1 MREINHRFCIAPM
14 MQCTDIHD
22 RYLFRL
28 ITKKS
33 ILYTEMV
40 TTGAIIHGEC
50 IEQLRFNDLVE
61 HPVAVQ
67 LGGSD
72 PKDLAA
78 CAKICDAMGYDEIN
92 LNVGCPSER
101 VQKGAFGACL
111 MKEPTLVSECIE
123 AMQEVTTLPVT
134 VKCRIGVDDNDDY
147 EFLHNFTESI
157 MNPLMQTL
165 IVHAR
170 VAILKGLSPR
180 QNRSVPPLKYD
191 HVYQLKKD
199 FPNLEIVIN
208 GGIQN
213 INESIQHLN
222 EVDGVMLGR
231 SAYDNPMITSQV
243 DELIF
248 NASPQICDRKKILN
262 SYLLYCLEQNDL
274 GHSYS
279 RTLKHVFG
287 INKGMPHA
295 RKYRKLILDTM
306 QQNNLQS
313 NLEDLISL
321 V

>member
-213 INESIQHLN
+213 IKESIQHLN

-306 QQNNLQS
+306 QQNNLQN
-313 NLEDLISL
+313 NLEDLVSL

>member
-72 PKDLAA
+72 PKELAA

-306 QQNNLQS
+306 QQNDLQN
-313 NLEDLISL
+313 NLEDLVSL

>member
-1 MREINHRFCIAPM
+1 
-14 MQCTDIHD
+14 
-22 RYLFRL
+22 
-28 ITKKS
+28 
-33 ILYTEMV
+33 MV

-208 GGIQN
+208 GGILN

-306 QQNNLQS
+306 QQNNLQN
-313 NLEDLISL
+313 NLEDLVSL

>member
-1 MREINHRFCIAPM
+1 
-14 MQCTDIHD
+14 
-22 RYLFRL
+22 
-28 ITKKS
+28 
-33 ILYTEMV
+33 MV

-72 PKDLAA
+72 PEDLAT
-78 CAKICDAMGYDEIN
+78 CAKICDEMGYDEIN

-111 MKEPTLVSECIE
+111 MKEPKLVAECIE
-123 AMQEVTTLPVT
+123 AMQEVTNLPVT

-147 EFLHNFTESI
+147 KFLHHFTESI
-157 MNPLMQTL
+157 MNPLMKTL

-191 HVYQLKKD
+191 HVYQLKRD

-213 INESIQHLN
+213 IDESIQHLN

-248 NASPQICDRKKILN
+248 NTAPQICDRKKILN
-262 SYLLYCLEQNDL
+262 SYKQSL
-274 GHSYS
+274 
-279 RTLKHVFG
+279 
-287 INKGMPHA
+287 NK
-295 RKYRKLILDTM
+295 
-306 QQNNLQS
+306 
-313 NLEDLISL
+313 
-321 V
+321 

>member
-1 MREINHRFCIAPM
+1 M

-40 TTGAIIHGEC
+40 TTGAIIFGEC
-50 IEQLRFNDLVE
+50 LEQLNFNRSIEQ
-61 HPVAVQ
+61 PVAVQ

-72 PKDLAA
+72 PDDLAK
-78 CAKICDAMGYDEIN
+78 CAKICEDLGYDEIN

-111 MKEPTLVSECIE
+111 MKEPKLVSECVL
-123 AMQEVTTLPVT
+123 AMQEATDIPIT

-147 EFLHNFTESI
+147 DFLHSFTEEI
-157 MNPLMQTL
+157 INPDMKTL

-180 QNRSVPPLKYD
+180 QNRNVPPLKYQN
-191 HVYQLKKD
+191 VYSLKKA
-199 FPNLEIVIN
+199 FPDLEVVIN

-213 INESIQHLN
+213 LNESVEHLKQ
-222 EVDGVMLGR
+222 VDGVMLGR
-231 SAYDNPMITSQV
+231 SAYDNPMIVSEV
-243 DELIF
+243 DELLF
-248 NASPQICDRKKILN
+248 NEEPQKHSRKEILED
-262 SYLLYCLEQNDL
+262 YLFYCLKQNDL
-274 GHSYS
+274 GHTYS

-295 RKYRKLILDTM
+295 RKYRKLILETM
-306 QQNNLQS
+306 QQNNLE
-313 NLEDLISL
+313 NNIKDLVSL

>member
-1 MREINHRFCIAPM
+1 
-14 MQCTDIHD
+14 
-22 RYLFRL
+22 
-28 ITKKS
+28 
-33 ILYTEMV
+33 
-40 TTGAIIHGEC
+40 
-50 IEQLRFNDLVE
+50 
-61 HPVAVQ
+61 
-67 LGGSD
+67 
-72 PKDLAA
+72 
-78 CAKICDAMGYDEIN
+78 AKICDAMGYDEIN

-306 QQNNLQS
+306 QQNNLQN
-313 NLEDLISL
+313 NLEDLVSL

>member
-248 NASPQICDRKKILN
+248 NASPQICDRKTILN

-306 QQNNLQS
+306 QQNNLQN
-313 NLEDLISL
+313 NLEDLVSL

>member
-1 MREINHRFCIAPM
+1 
-14 MQCTDIHD
+14 MQCTDMHD

-28 ITKKS
+28 ITKQS
-33 ILYTEMV
+33 VLYTEMV
-40 TTGAIIHGEC
+40 TTGAIIHGNC
-50 IEQLRFNDLVE
+50 TEQLRFNDLIE
-61 HPVAVQ
+61 HPIAVQ

-72 PKDLAA
+72 PQHLAI
-78 CAKICDAMGYDEIN
+78 CAKICDEMGYDEIN

-111 MKEPTLVSECIE
+111 MKEPILVSECIK
-123 AMQEVTTLPVT
+123 AMQEATSLPIT
-134 VKCRIGVDDNDDY
+134 VKCRIGVDENDSY
-147 EFLHNFTESI
+147 EFLQNFTESI
-157 MNPLMQTL
+157 TNPKMRTL

-170 VAILKGLSPR
+170 IAILKGLSPR
-180 QNRSVPPLKYD
+180 QNRSVPPLKYEN
-191 HVYQLKKD
+191 VYQLKKD

-213 INESIQHLN
+213 LDESVQHLN
-222 EVDGVMLGR
+222 KVDGVMLGR

-248 NASPQICDRKKILN
+248 NSNPKTCERQKILKD
-262 SYLLYCLEQNDL
+262 YLLYCLEQNDL
-274 GHSYS
+274 GHTYS

-295 RKYRKLILDTM
+295 RKYRKLILETM
-306 QQNNLQS
+306 QQNNLQN
-313 NLEDLISL
+313 NLEDLVSL

>member
-1 MREINHRFCIAPM
+1 
-14 MQCTDIHD
+14 
-22 RYLFRL
+22 
-28 ITKKS
+28 
-33 ILYTEMV
+33 MV

-72 PKDLAA
+72 PEDLAT
-78 CAKICDAMGYDEIN
+78 CAKICDEMGYDEIN

-111 MKEPTLVSECIE
+111 MKEPKLVAECIE
-123 AMQEVTTLPVT
+123 AMQEVTNLPVT

-147 EFLHNFTESI
+147 QFLHHFTESI
-157 MNPLMQTL
+157 MNPLMKTL

-180 QNRSVPPLKYD
+180 QNRSVPPLKYE
-191 HVYQLKKD
+191 HVYQLKRD

-213 INESIQHLN
+213 IDESIQHLN

-248 NASPQICDRKKILN
+248 NTAPQICDRKKILN

-295 RKYRKLILDTM
+295 RKYRKLILETM
-306 QQNNLQS
+306 QQNNLQN
-313 NLEDLISL
+313 NLEDLVSL

>member
-1 MREINHRFCIAPM
+1 
-14 MQCTDIHD
+14 
-22 RYLFRL
+22 
-28 ITKKS
+28 
-33 ILYTEMV
+33 MV
-40 TTGAIIHGEC
+40 TTGAIIHGNC
-50 IEQLRFNDLVE
+50 TEQLRFNDLIE
-61 HPVAVQ
+61 HPIAVQ

-72 PKDLAA
+72 PQHLAI
-78 CAKICDAMGYDEIN
+78 CAKICDEMGYDEIN

-111 MKEPTLVSECIE
+111 MKEPILVSECIK
-123 AMQEVTTLPVT
+123 AMQEATSLPIT
-134 VKCRIGVDDNDDY
+134 VKCRIGVDENDSY
-147 EFLHNFTESI
+147 EFLQNFTESI
-157 MNPLMQTL
+157 TNPKMRTL

-170 VAILKGLSPR
+170 IAILKGLSPR
-180 QNRSVPPLKYD
+180 QNRSVPPLKYE

-213 INESIQHLN
+213 LDESVQHLKK
-222 EVDGVMLGR
+222 VDGVMLGR

-248 NASPQICDRKKILN
+248 NSNPKTCERQKILKD
-262 SYLLYCLEQNDL
+262 YLLYCIEQNDL
-274 GHSYS
+274 GHTYS

-295 RKYRKLILDTM
+295 RKYRKLILETM
-306 QQNNLQS
+306 QQNNLQN
-313 NLEDLISL
+313 NLEDLVSL

>member
-1 MREINHRFCIAPM
+1 M

-40 TTGAIIHGEC
+40 TTGAIIFGEC
-50 IEQLRFNDLVE
+50 LEQLNFNRSIEQ
-61 HPVAVQ
+61 PVAVQ

-72 PKDLAA
+72 PDDLAK
-78 CAKICDAMGYDEIN
+78 CAKICEDLGYDEIN

-111 MKEPTLVSECIE
+111 MKEPRLVSECVH
-123 AMQEVTTLPVT
+123 AMQEATDIPIT

-147 EFLHNFTESI
+147 DFLHSFTEEI
-157 MNPLMQTL
+157 INPDMQTL

-180 QNRSVPPLKYD
+180 QNRNVPPLKYQN
-191 HVYQLKKD
+191 VYSLKKA
-199 FPNLEIVIN
+199 FPDLEVVIN

-213 INESIQHLN
+213 LDESLEHLKK
-222 EVDGVMLGR
+222 VDGVMLGR
-231 SAYDNPMITSQV
+231 AAYDNPMIVNEV
-243 DELIF
+243 DALLF
-248 NASPQICDRKKILN
+248 NEEPKNYSRKEILED
-262 SYLLYCLEQNDL
+262 YLLYCLKQNAL
-274 GHSYS
+274 GHTYS

-295 RKYRKLILDTM
+295 RKYRKLILETM
-306 QQNNLQS
+306 QQNNLE
-313 NLEDLISL
+313 NNIKDLVSL

>member
-1 MREINHRFCIAPM
+1 
-14 MQCTDIHD
+14 
-22 RYLFRL
+22 
-28 ITKKS
+28 
-33 ILYTEMV
+33 MV

-72 PKDLAA
+72 PEDLAT
-78 CAKICDAMGYDEIN
+78 CAKICDEMGYDEIN

-111 MKEPTLVSECIE
+111 MKEPKLVAECIE
-123 AMQEVTTLPVT
+123 AMQEVTNLPVT

-147 EFLHNFTESI
+147 KFLHHFTESI
-157 MNPLMQTL
+157 MNPLMKTL

-191 HVYQLKKD
+191 HVYQLKRD

-213 INESIQHLN
+213 IDESIQHLN

-248 NASPQICDRKKILN
+248 NTAPQICDRKKILN
-262 SYLLYCLEQNDL
+262 SYLLYCLKQNDL

-295 RKYRKLILDTM
+295 RKYRKLILETM
-306 QQNNLQS
+306 QQNNLQN
-313 NLEDLISL
+313 NLEDLVSL

>member
-40 TTGAIIHGEC
+40 TTGAIIYGEC
-50 IEQLRFNDLVE
+50 IEQLRFNDSIE

-72 PKDLAA
+72 PEDLAT
-78 CAKICDAMGYDEIN
+78 CAKICDEMGYDEIN

-111 MKEPTLVSECIE
+111 MKEPILVAECIE

-147 EFLHNFTESI
+147 EFLYNFTESI
-157 MNPLMQTL
+157 MNPLMKTL

-191 HVYQLKKD
+191 HVYKLKRD

-213 INESIQHLN
+213 IDESIQHLN

-248 NASPQICDRKKILN
+248 NTAPQICDRKKILN

-295 RKYRKLILDTM
+295 RKYRKLILETM
-306 QQNNLQS
+306 QQNNLQN
-313 NLEDLISL
+313 NLEDLVSL